1 MAKTRD
7 ITIGQTFSVFNQ
19 TSRILK
25 PDPHNSQWDQIT
37 LPYNLDPGMRV
48 KIVSQ
53 EQELGGEYYI
63 VQDTYITDIG
73 IILVRTEEMSNS
85 PRKIC
90 NKGYCMVAFNMGNST
105 VTLSYGD
112 KLGYVVYVKG
122 DTSPTTVPG
131 L

>member
-1 MAKTRD
+1 MTKIRD
-7 ITIGQTFSVFNQ
+7 ITVGQTFSVFKR

-25 PDPHNSQWDQIT
+25 PDSHNSQWEEIL

-48 KIVSQ
+48 KIVSK
-53 EQELGGEYYI
+53 EQEMDGEYYI

-73 IILVRTEEMSNS
+73 IILVRTASVSTS

-90 NKGYCMVAFNMGNST
+90 DKGHCMVAFNMGNST

-112 KLGYVVYVKG
+112 KLGYVVYVKE
-122 DTSPTTVPG
+122 DT
-131 L
+131 